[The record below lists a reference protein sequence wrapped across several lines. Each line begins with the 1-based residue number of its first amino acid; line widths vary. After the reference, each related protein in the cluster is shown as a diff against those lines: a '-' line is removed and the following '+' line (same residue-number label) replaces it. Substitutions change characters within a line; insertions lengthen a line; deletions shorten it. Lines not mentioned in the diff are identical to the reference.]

1 MGGKPRE
8 LEALGSK
15 VFEKLQHIPE
25 NLEGHVHAQGC
36 AHTQERPEKKGKDVV
51 DEEGILRGLLE
62 QILFGELV

>member
-36 AHTQERPEKKGKDVV
+36 AHTQERPEKNLSAHLWLTFTVQTGTKVQAK
-51 DEEGILRGLLE
+51 L
-62 QILFGELV
+62 